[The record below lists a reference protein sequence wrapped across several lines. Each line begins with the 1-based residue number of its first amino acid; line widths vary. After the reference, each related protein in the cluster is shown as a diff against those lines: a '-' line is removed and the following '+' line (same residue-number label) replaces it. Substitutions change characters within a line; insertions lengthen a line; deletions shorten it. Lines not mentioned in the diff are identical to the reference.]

1 MKKHIFKSLV
11 LFLAVTTLSSCLKD
25 DRLVLDP
32 EKGHNVIEFGN
43 TSTVDVAGSTVPLYI
58 NSFALG
64 KDATLEIPI
73 NYAGPESGAPEDITV
88 TISILGTETI
98 DAYNDEQHD
107 ELELMTPNT
116 YSIPSMTVVIPKGQR
131 KAMLQVNIK
140 PDLFDLT
147 AKYGLPLKIS
157 SVSSGIISG
166 NFGTAIYSIGAKNR
180 LDGLYNY
187 KTSATTSLKAGAND
201 NNVPLTTSG
210 PTTVT
215 ANLVNTYTN
224 IVTYSVDPTTNK
236 ATVTNSGGIGDPIT
250 DPSSNYNPETK
261 VLYVKWTAGARQFEE
276 TYTYT
281 GER

>member
-1 MKKHIFKSLV
+1 MKKNIIKSLV
-11 LFLAVTTLSSCLKD
+11 LFFAVTTLSSCLKD

-32 EKGHNVIEFGN
+32 EKGVNVIEFGN
-43 TSTVDVAGSTVPLYI
+43 TSSVSVAGSTVPLYV

-64 KDATLEIPI
+64 QDATLQIPI
-73 NYAGPESGAPEDITV
+73 SYSGPEATAPQDITV
-88 TISILGTETI
+88 TVSVLGEETT
-98 DAYNDEQHD
+98 DAYNEEQDDH
-107 ELELMTPNT
+107 LEVMDPST
-116 YSIPSMTVVIPKGQR
+116 YTIPSTTVVIPKGQR
-131 KAMLQVNIK
+131 RAFLTVNVK

-147 AKYGLPLKIS
+147 VKYGLPLKIS
-157 SVSSGIISG
+157 SVSFGTISG

-210 PTTVT
+210 PNSVT
-215 ANLVNTYTN
+215 ANLVNTYAN
-224 IVTYSVDPTTNK
+224 IVTYSVDPVTNK

-250 DPSSNYNPETK
+250 DPASNFNPETR
-261 VLYVKWTAGARQFEE
+261 VLYVKWTAGSRQFEE

-281 GER
+281 GVR

>member
-1 MKKHIFKSLV
+1 MKKNIIKSLV
-11 LFLAVTTLSSCLKD
+11 LFFAVTTLSSCLKD

-32 EKGHNVIEFGN
+32 EKGVNVIEFGN
-43 TSTVDVAGSTVPLYI
+43 TSSVSVAGSTVPLYV

-64 KDATLEIPI
+64 QDATLQIPI
-73 NYAGPESGAPEDITV
+73 SYSGPEATAPQDITV
-88 TISILGTETI
+88 TVSVLGEETT
-98 DAYNDEQHD
+98 DAYNEEQDDH
-107 ELELMTPNT
+107 LEVMDPST
-116 YSIPSMTVVIPKGQR
+116 YTIPSTTVVIPKGQR
-131 KAMLQVNIK
+131 RAFLTVNVK

-147 AKYGLPLKIS
+147 VKYGLPLKIS
-157 SVSSGIISG
+157 SVSFGTISG

-210 PTTVT
+210 PNTVT
-215 ANLVNTYTN
+215 ANLVNTYAN
-224 IVTYSVDPTTNK
+224 IVTYSVDPVTNK

-250 DPSSNYNPETK
+250 DPASNFNPETR
-261 VLYVKWTAGARQFEE
+261 VLYVKWTAGSRQFEE

-281 GER
+281 GVR